1 MAANPYQHS
10 AEVTETQPARGW
22 GLVRR
27 LVWFAIGFAVS
38 WVVWSA
44 IYYVAARPRD
54 ITQAW
59 PQELRELASPDQE
72 WMKDAVARKVGRIV
86 VMAPADQQNAS
97 AIIHPLP
104 PDHFPFVTLSDEGP
118 DGRLDSI
125 MVVDASER
133 SFSIDVADGKFKSFT
148 CATRLGEDSVIYTDG
163 NMDGEYDFRIM
174 PGKSSMIMVN
184 GAWRQYVQEGDTRYV
199 DLDGRRTA
207 LKLVDGVWR
216 IPDEE

>member
-1 MAANPYQHS
+1 M
-10 AEVTETQPARGW
+10 ETQPSRGR
-22 GLVRR
+22 GLARR
-27 LVWFAIGFAVS
+27 LVWFTIGFVVS
-38 WVVWSA
+38 WVVWSSV
-44 IYYVAARPRD
+44 YYVRSRSKD

-59 PQELRELASPDQE
+59 PQELRELVPPEQD
-72 WMKDAVARKVGRIV
+72 WMKDAVARTVGRIV
-86 VMAPADQQNAS
+86 VIAPADERNAS

-148 CATRLGEDSVIYTDG
+148 CATRLGDDSVIYTDG
-163 NMDGEYDFRIM
+163 NMDGEYDYRSV
-174 PGKSSMIMVN
+174 PGRSSMIMVN
-184 GAWRQYVQEGDTRYV
+184 RVWRNYVQEGDTRFV

-207 LKLVDGVWR
+207 LKLIDGVWR
-216 IPDEE
+216 IADDK